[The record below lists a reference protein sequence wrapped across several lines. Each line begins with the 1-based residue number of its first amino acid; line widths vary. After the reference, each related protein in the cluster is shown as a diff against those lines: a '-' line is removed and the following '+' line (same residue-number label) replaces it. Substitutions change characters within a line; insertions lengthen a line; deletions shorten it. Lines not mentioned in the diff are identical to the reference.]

1 MNNKARARR
10 AAGMAGALF
19 ICLGVAGADAL
30 ASTTTDYAVFGT
42 QRQVDKPADVGD
54 PVSAAS
60 GAFSW
65 QHTLIPL
72 GGPMELD
79 FTLHY
84 RTDPHF
90 INIREPGDFPMGF
103 YSLSGYQYLLA

>member
-1 MNNKARARR
+1 MENRTRTGR
-10 AAGMAGALF
+10 AAGMARALF
-19 ICLGVAGADAL
+19 LCLAAAGGDAL
-30 ASTTTDYAVFGT
+30 ASGTTEYAVYGT

-65 QHTLIPL
+65 RQTLIPL

-84 RTDPHF
+84 RTDP
-90 INIREPGDFPMGF
+90 N
-103 YSLSGYQYLLA
+103 